1 MRRPQRESAG
11 KALFKTMNR
20 NLFVTTK
27 LYFIVFVASL
37 CNTLILFQ
45 DSAPMGEL
53 IFLIIINQLVTKLIL
68 FDYPYSFLNLG
79 KTRYLA

>member
-1 MRRPQRESAG
+1 MRPAQREGAG

-37 CNTLILFQ
+37 CNTRILFQ
-45 DSAPMGEL
+45 DSAQMGEL
-53 IFLIIINQLVTKLIL
+53 IFLIIINQLVTKLML
-68 FDYPYSFLNLG
+68 FDYSYSFLNLG

>member
-1 MRRPQRESAG
+1 MRRGQRERAG

-27 LYFIVFVASL
+27 LYSNVFVASL
-37 CNTLILFQ
+37 CNTRILFQ
-45 DSAPMGEL
+45 ETAPMEEL
-53 IFLIIINQLVTKLIL
+53 IFLIIIDQLVTKLIL

-79 KTRYLA
+79 KTRYLS